1 VILSSIGGSVAST
14 SDLKSASTPV
24 VFDTAPATPFGVG
37 AAAAGGAERQD
48 GEWEE
53 VVSVREVDAGAV
65 NQVSYRRR
73 GSALQMRSHPGLS
86 CSGSVS
92 ECV

>member
-65 NQVSYRRR
+65 NQLEDSVTIEDVQ
-73 GSALQMRSHPGLS
+73 SAVAGAVGELAII
-86 CSGSVS
+86 
-92 ECV
+92 